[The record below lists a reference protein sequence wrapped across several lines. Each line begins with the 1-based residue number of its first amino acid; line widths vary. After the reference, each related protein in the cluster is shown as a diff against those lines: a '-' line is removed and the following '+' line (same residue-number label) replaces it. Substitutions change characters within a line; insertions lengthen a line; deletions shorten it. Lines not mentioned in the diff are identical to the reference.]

1 MPEKTSPAVAAIE
14 NELRGLGDPEVAA
27 FLARFFKTGPGEYGE
42 GDRFLGIRVPV
53 LRKLARKH
61 QSLDLSDC
69 HELLVS
75 PYHEAR
81 LLALLLLVLAYD
93 RGDEERRAAIYRL
106 YLDHLAY
113 VNNWDL
119 VDCSAEHIVG
129 RHLENA
135 DKTIL
140 SELARSRSVWE
151 RRIAIM
157 ATFRYVKAGSFEET
171 LRLADVLLSDPHDLI
186 HKAVGWMLR
195 EVGKRDRGVAEAFL
209 RPRYR
214 RMPRT
219 MLRYAIEKYPE
230 ALRQQYLRGEVEA
243 ESGASATTNP

>member
-1 MPEKTSPAVAAIE
+1 MSEISPAVEEIE
-14 NELRGLGDPEVAA
+14 KELRELGDPEVAA

-61 QSLDLSDC
+61 RSLELSDC
-69 HELLVS
+69 RALLVS

-81 LLALLLLVLAYD
+81 VLALLILVRAYD
-93 RGDEERRAAIYRL
+93 RGDEERRDAIYRL
-106 YLDHLAY
+106 YLDHAAH

-129 RHLENA
+129 RHLEA
-135 DKTIL
+135 GDKMVL
-140 SELARSRSVWE
+140 YGLARSSSVWE

-157 ATFRYVKAGSFEET
+157 ATFCYVKAGYFEAT
-171 LRLADVLLSDPHDLI
+171 LRIADMLLLDPHDLI
-186 HKAVGWMLR
+186 HQRVGWMLR
-195 EVGKRDRGVAEAFL
+195 EVGKRDRAAAEAFL

-219 MLRYAIEKYPE
+219 ILRYAFERYPE
-230 ALRQQYLRGEVEA
+230 DLRQRYLRGEV
-243 ESGASATTNP
+243 